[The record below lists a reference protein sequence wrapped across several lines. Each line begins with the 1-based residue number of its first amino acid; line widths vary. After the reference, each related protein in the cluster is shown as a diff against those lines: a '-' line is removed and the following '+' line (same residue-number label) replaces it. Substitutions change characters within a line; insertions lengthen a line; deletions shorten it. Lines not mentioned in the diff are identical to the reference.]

1 MRKKMLMMV
10 MVCVSLVAVGCTKS
24 EEYGCTC
31 THTYLNGGGVEPTS
45 NIITAKDRGEASAE
59 CASYS
64 NVDSSNITH
73 SCSLD

>member
-1 MRKKMLMMV
+1 MLMMV
-10 MVCVSLVAVGCTKS
+10 MAVSLVAVGCTKS

-31 THTYLNGGGVEPTS
+31 THTYLNGGGVDPTVS
-45 NIITAKDRGEASAE
+45 FVTAKNRDEAAEE
-59 CASYS
+59 CASHS